1 MNRVYNTVW
10 SESRGMWV
18 VTSELV
24 RKGGPRPRQMKKL
37 PLPA

>member
-1 MNRVYNTVW
+1 
-10 SESRGMWV
+10 MWV